1 VKCAVSAAL
10 VAATAAVAA
19 GCGSTSTTAA
29 DVALNQA
36 REYGGT
42 EAQAVRT
49 ERRRIANGDA
59 VDVVLVRA
67 RFCGPKNGNG
77 VTMPKMHGRC
87 VPSVVYFA
95 TQPGRKGGFANFLG
109 HGAAHLTAEAW
120 KARARFRIFPDFPG
134 LLVHCKIPRG
144 AGGTV
149 AGLCESKLTDDRE
162 VSFLEHWPL
171 TRPQGQRNTAGWVV
185 TLDDRDRVVGVHRTG
200 STPPQATSTSRAS
213 SSAP

>member
-1 VKCAVSAAL
+1 M
-10 VAATAAVAA
+10 
-19 GCGSTSTTAA
+19 
-29 DVALNQA
+29 ALNQA

-95 TQPGRKGGFANFLG
+95 TQPGRKGG
-109 HGAAHLTAEAW
+109 
-120 KARARFRIFPDFPG
+120 
-134 LLVHCKIPRG
+134 
-144 AGGTV
+144 
-149 AGLCESKLTDDRE
+149 TD
-162 VSFLEHWPL
+162 
-171 TRPQGQRNTAGWVV
+171 
-185 TLDDRDRVVGVHRTG
+185 
-200 STPPQATSTSRAS
+200 STC
-213 SSAP
+213 

>member
-1 VKCAVSAAL
+1 MTAV
-10 VAATAAVAA
+10 
-19 GCGSTSTTAA
+19 

-36 REYGGT
+36 RENGGT
-42 EAQAVRT
+42 ETQAVRT
-49 ERRRIANGDA
+49 ERRRLANGDA

-77 VTMPKMHGRC
+77 VTMPKIHGRC

-109 HGAAHLTAEAW
+109 HGSEHMTVEAR
-120 KARARFRIFPDFPG
+120 KARARFKIFPDFPD
-134 LLVHCKIPRG
+134 LLVRCRIPRG
-144 AGGTV
+144 ASGSV

-171 TRPQGQRNTAGWVV
+171 SKPQGQRNTAGWVV
-185 TLDDRDRVVGVHRTG
+185 TLDHSDRVVEVHRTG
-200 STPPQATSTSRAS
+200 SRPPQATSASRAS
-213 SSAP
+213 NSAP